1 MRRTSGLSRRQ
12 KIFLAALFAGDM
24 ALLLAGFLIVRGA
37 PRLLQSVGAAAPA
50 PFGLSQTSCQ
60 AVGAQMLARHNL
72 AGATRLDPDGA
83 LRFELSGQDAAG
95 RLLPRASE
103 AAWDALAA
111 ALAVPD
117 AGCGPYPTMRV
128 DVPDPNGPPGG
139 RLLVQ
144 VNWIDLRAWGKGE
157 LDDGE
162 LASRVTATTYV
173 HPEPVQP

>member
-1 MRRTSGLSRRQ
+1 MDVMRQAAGLSRRQ

-37 PRLLQSVGAAAPA
+37 PAVGAAALA
-50 PFGLSQTSCQ
+50 PFGLSQKSCQ
-60 AVGAQMLARHNL
+60 AIGAQLLAQHNL

-83 LRFELSGQDAAG
+83 LRFELSGQDATG

>member
-1 MRRTSGLSRRQ
+1 MDVMRQAAGLSRRQ

-37 PRLLQSVGAAAPA
+37 PAVGAAALA
-50 PFGLSQTSCQ
+50 PFGLSQTNCQ
-60 AVGAQMLARHNL
+60 AIGAQLLAQHNL

-83 LRFELSGQDAAG
+83 LRFELSGQDATG

-162 LASRVTATTYV
+162 LASRVMATTYV

>member
-1 MRRTSGLSRRQ
+1 MDVMRRTLGLSRRQ
-12 KIFLAALFAGDM
+12 KIFLAVLFAGDM

-37 PRLLQSVGAAAPA
+37 PSVGAAAPA
-50 PFGLSQTSCQ
+50 PSALTQTNCQ
-60 AVGAQMLARHNL
+60 AIGAQLLAQHNL
-72 AGATRLDPDGA
+72 AGVARLDPDGS
-83 LRFELSGQDAAG
+83 LRFELSGQDASG
-95 RLLPRASE
+95 HLLPRASE

-117 AGCGPYPTMRV
+117 AGCGPYPMMRV

-144 VNWIDLRAWGKGE
+144 VDWIDLRAWGKGE